1 MRERLSEF
9 ERTLRMIRG
18 MRPWAAVNYIRRG
31 AGYDS
36 YLQDYARKRR
46 IDYEELLQIADEI
59 QDSAKECET
68 VSAWNE
74 KIETIRSQ
82 LSDRRKAE
90 QDEER
95 DCVTLATLHSA
106 KGLEFSEVFLLNV
119 NEGVIPYRRASLET
133 EIEEER
139 RLFYVGMTRA
149 KTKLHLFYVK
159 ERYNRKME
167 PSRFL
172 ECLKPGDKRLHHGG

>member
-1 MRERLSEF
+1 MY
-9 ERTLRMIRG
+9 TLNS
-18 MRPWAAVNYIRRG
+18 A
-31 AGYDS
+31 
-36 YLQDYARKRR
+36 
-46 IDYEELLQIADEI
+46 IDNLEEDKNKVLLM
-59 QDSAKECET
+59 
-68 VSAWNE
+68 
-74 KIETIRSQ
+74 
-82 LSDRRKAE
+82 
-90 QDEER
+90 
-95 DCVTLATLHSA
+95 TLHNA

-119 NEGVIPYRRASLET
+119 NEGIIPYRRASLET